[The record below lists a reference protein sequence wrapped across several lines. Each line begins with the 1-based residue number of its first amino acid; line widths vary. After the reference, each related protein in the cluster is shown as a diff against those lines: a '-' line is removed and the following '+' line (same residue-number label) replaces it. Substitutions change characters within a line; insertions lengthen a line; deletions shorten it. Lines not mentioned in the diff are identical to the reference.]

1 MKCVICSIFMSDEKH
16 SNNADPVASG
26 RCCDDCNIEK
36 VIPARIQTLLTDK
49 EETEVK
55 IEVKYIDKDTIVES
69 VVDKFQQRSDVGI
82 KKYNQTLD
90 REDLSMEDWA
100 IHLQE
105 ELMDATLYIE
115 KLLTLIRKH
124 GKI

>member
-1 MKCVICSIFMSDEKH
+1 MNYLNFSLICDICDNEIKGH
-16 SNNADPVASG
+16 GNNAEPFKKG
-26 RCCDDCNIEK
+26 RCCDTCNNDF
-36 VIPARIQTLLTDK
+36 VIPERLKLTWIK
-49 EETEVK
+49 PEK
-55 IEVKYIDKDTIVES
+55 PDTIVKS
-69 VVDKFQQRSDVGI
+69 IVSKFQQRSDVGI
-82 KKYNQTLD
+82 KKYNTTLD
-90 REDLSMEDWA
+90 REDLSTEDWA

>member
-1 MKCVICSIFMSDEKH
+1 MRCVICNFFMSEH

-26 RCCDDCNIEK
+26 RCCDDCNITK

-49 EETEVK
+49 EE
-55 IEVKYIDKDTIVES
+55 IEVKDTIVES

>member
-1 MKCVICSIFMSDEKH
+1 MRCVICNINISGH

-26 RCCDDCNIEK
+26 RCCDNCNIEK
-36 VIPARIQTLLTDK
+36 VIPARIQTLLTYK
-49 EETEVK
+49 EERERKKGVVVR
-55 IEVKYIDKDTIVES
+55 IRKDTIVES

>member
-1 MKCVICSIFMSDEKH
+1 MSGH
-16 SNNADPVASG
+16 SNNADPVAPG
-26 RCCDDCNIEK
+26 RCCDDCNITK
-36 VIPARIQTLLTDK
+36 VIPARIQTLQTDK
-49 EETEVK
+49 EEDMYEMKDAEVR
-55 IEVKYIDKDTIVES
+55 IRKDTIVES
-69 VVDKFQQRSDVGI
+69 VVGKFQQRSDVGI